1 MSDSEQADDGR
12 PDRAALAE
20 LETLIRTLGSELAG
34 WRRRAQAAET
44 RLKDLDVPRG
54 DHKGGRSATA
64 RELELQKE
72 NAELRK
78 RLTAA
83 KQRTQQLLD
92 RVRFLR
98 QQHQMEHGR

>member
-1 MSDSEQADDGR
+1 MSDSEQPDDGR
-12 PDRAALAE
+12 PDRAALEE
-20 LETLIRTLGSELAG
+20 LRSLIHAIGGELAG
-34 WRRRAQAAET
+34 WKRRAQAAEA
-44 RLKDLDVPRG
+44 RLKELDVPRG
-54 DHKGGRSATA
+54 EHKGARSATP

-98 QQHQMEHGR
+98 QQHQMEHER